1 MKIHFPSKKIAL
13 CLLGAIALGA
23 QAQTAAKPA
32 SPLSYDF
39 VEIGYLQ
46 YRSQGVSNN
55 GSDTL
60 SGYGV
65 GISKSFGDTFYG
77 TFAYE
82 TMSKDNLPFDP
93 NTTAKVSGVN
103 TAASVG
109 ARYGLSS
116 MADLFGEVGY
126 LYATSKAQGPLV
138 SEKDV
143 FQDSYATVG
152 VRSALTDK
160 IQAMVTTTV
169 LRNEWQGTA
178 GVLYKFTKDVGA
190 GVHFTGLRG
199 AQRLVLGV
207 RVNY

>member
-46 YRSQGVSNN
+46 YRSQGVSSN

-60 SGYGV
+60 PGYGV
-65 GISKSFGDTFYG
+65 GISKSFGGMFYG

-82 TMSKDNLPFDP
+82 TMSKDNLPDGPATFKLNGA
-93 NTTAKVSGVN
+93 NTS
-103 TAASVG
+103 AAVG

-116 MADLFGEVGY
+116 TTDLFGVVGY
-126 LYATSKAQGPLV
+126 LYSLSKAEGLLGT
-138 SEKDV
+138 EKNV

-160 IQAMVTTTV
+160 IEAGVSTTV